1 MKTITEALIEVSN
14 QTKKKITYMDFAK
27 VLGYTK
33 QYVSQIKN
41 DELTPAQLQK
51 IENHYQIDLTKS
63 NLSNPTDTV
72 TLDYYPQIF
81 GSCGG
86 GVFALSQEKQVI
98 NIPKSAFMFNYSE
111 NKTYSVI
118 NAWGDSMNPFIQNKD
133 KLVVEHLNGEQ
144 IKDNHIYVFCYK
156 DEIFV
161 KRLIKN
167 IDEVIIKSDNT
178 DPIYRPRVIEGKKLN
193 DLYIIG
199 EIVGLV
205 RNLR

>member
-1 MKTITEALIEVSN
+1 MIEKELQAKWVKNIRKKTYLS
-14 QTKKKITYMDFAK
+14 QRDFGKKIGVSGAYIGQIETGETPLSEK
-27 VLGYTK
+27 VYK
-33 QYVSQIKN
+33 QIIQSYG
-41 DELTPAQLQK
+41 
-51 IENHYQIDLTKS
+51 
-63 NLSNPTDTV
+63 NLSNDKETEYIN
-72 TLDYYPQIF
+72 LDYYPQIF
-81 GSCGG
+81 GSCGS

-98 NIPKSAFMFNYSE
+98 NVPKSAFMFNYSE

-118 NAWGDSMNPFIQNKD
+118 NAWGDSMNPFICNKD
-133 KLVVEHLNGEQ
+133 KLIVEHLNGEQ
-144 IKDNHIYVFCYK
+144 IKDNHVYVFCYK
-156 DEIFV
+156 DEIYV

-199 EIVGLV
+199 EIVGLM

>member
-1 MKTITEALIEVSN
+1 MIEKELQPKWVKDIRKKTYLS
-14 QTKKKITYMDFAK
+14 QRDFGKKIGVSGAYIGQIETGETPLSEK
-27 VLGYTK
+27 VYK
-33 QYVSQIKN
+33 QIVQN
-41 DELTPAQLQK
+41 FG
-51 IENHYQIDLTKS
+51 
-63 NLSNPTDTV
+63 NLSNDKQEEII

-81 GSCGG
+81 GSCGQ

-98 NIPKSAFMFNYSE
+98 NVPKSAFMFNYSE

-118 NAWGDSMNPFIQNKD
+118 NAWGDSMNPFIQNND

-144 IKDNHIYVFCYK
+144 IKDNHVYAFCYK

-199 EIVGLV
+199 EIVGLM
-205 RNLR
+205 RNLK

>member
-1 MKTITEALIEVSN
+1 MIEKELQPKWVKDIRKKTYLS
-14 QTKKKITYMDFAK
+14 QRDFGKKIGVSGAYIGQIETGETPLSEK
-27 VLGYTK
+27 VYK
-33 QYVSQIKN
+33 QIVQN
-41 DELTPAQLQK
+41 FG
-51 IENHYQIDLTKS
+51 
-63 NLSNPTDTV
+63 NLSNDKQEEII

-81 GSCGG
+81 GSCGQ

-98 NIPKSAFMFNYSE
+98 NVPKSAFMFNYSE

-118 NAWGDSMNPFIQNKD
+118 NAWGDSMNPFIQNND

-144 IKDNHIYVFCYK
+144 IKDNHVYVFCYK

-199 EIVGLV
+199 EIVGLM
-205 RNLR
+205 RNLK

>member
-1 MKTITEALIEVSN
+1 MIEKELQPKWVKDIRKKTYLS
-14 QTKKKITYMDFAK
+14 QRDFGKKIGVSGAYIGQIETGETPLSEK
-27 VLGYTK
+27 VYK
-33 QYVSQIKN
+33 QIIQNYG
-41 DELTPAQLQK
+41 
-51 IENHYQIDLTKS
+51 
-63 NLSNPTDTV
+63 NLSNDKQEESI

-81 GSCGG
+81 GSCGS

-98 NIPKSAFMFNYSE
+98 NVPRSAFLFNYSE

-118 NAWGDSMNPFIQNKD
+118 NAWGDSMNPFIQNQD

-199 EIVGLV
+199 EIVGLI
-205 RNLR
+205 RNLK

>member
-1 MKTITEALIEVSN
+1 MIEKELQPKWVKDIRKKTYLS
-14 QTKKKITYMDFAK
+14 QRDFGKKIGVSGAYIGQIETGETPLSEK
-27 VLGYTK
+27 VYK
-33 QYVSQIKN
+33 QIIQNYG
-41 DELTPAQLQK
+41 
-51 IENHYQIDLTKS
+51 
-63 NLSNPTDTV
+63 NLSNDKQEESI

-81 GSCGG
+81 GSCGS

-98 NIPKSAFMFNYSE
+98 NVPKSAFLFNYSE

-118 NAWGDSMNPFIQNKD
+118 NAWGDSMNPFIQNQD

-167 IDEVIIKSDNT
+167 IDEIIIKSDNT

-199 EIVGLV
+199 EIVGLI

>member
-1 MKTITEALIEVSN
+1 MIEKELQPKWVKDIRKKTYLS
-14 QTKKKITYMDFAK
+14 QRDFGKKIGVSGAYIGQIETGETPLSEK
-27 VLGYTK
+27 VYK
-33 QYVSQIKN
+33 QIIQNYG
-41 DELTPAQLQK
+41 
-51 IENHYQIDLTKS
+51 
-63 NLSNPTDTV
+63 NLSNDKQEESI

-81 GSCGG
+81 GSCGS

-98 NIPKSAFMFNYSE
+98 NVPKSAFMFNYSG

-118 NAWGDSMNPFIQNKD
+118 NAWGDSMNPFIQNQD
-133 KLVVEHLNGEQ
+133 KLVVEHLDGEQ
-144 IKDNHIYVFCYK
+144 IKDNHVYVFCYK

-199 EIVGLV
+199 EIVGLI

>member
-1 MKTITEALIEVSN
+1 MIEKELQPKWVKDIRKKTYLS
-14 QTKKKITYMDFAK
+14 QRDFGKKIGVSGAYIGQIETGETPLSEK
-27 VLGYTK
+27 VYK
-33 QYVSQIKN
+33 QIIQNYG
-41 DELTPAQLQK
+41 
-51 IENHYQIDLTKS
+51 
-63 NLSNPTDTV
+63 NLSNDKQEETI

-81 GSCGG
+81 GSCGS
-86 GVFALSQEKQVI
+86 GVFALSQEKQII
-98 NIPKSAFMFNYSE
+98 NVPKSAFLFNYSE

-118 NAWGDSMNPFIQNKD
+118 NAWGDSMNPFIQNQD

-199 EIVGLV
+199 EIVGLI
-205 RNLR
+205 RNLK